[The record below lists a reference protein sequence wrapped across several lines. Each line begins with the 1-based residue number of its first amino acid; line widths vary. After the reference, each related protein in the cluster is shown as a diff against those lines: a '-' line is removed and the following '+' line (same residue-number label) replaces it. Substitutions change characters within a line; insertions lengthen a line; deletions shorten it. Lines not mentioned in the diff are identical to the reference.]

1 MALIGYAR
9 VSKDEQNLDLQ
20 LDALKKAGCVRIFT
34 DKLTGTRFDRKAL
47 TQALDYL
54 NEGDSL
60 VVWRLDRLGR
70 SMVDLVNT
78 IMGVSKR
85 HIHFVSLTEHID
97 TTTAVGKMFLQ
108 FLAMLAEFERNLISE
123 RTRAGLEAARARG
136 RKGGRRPLSLTSGKP
151 ALALKLYDEK
161 SMEISDICKT
171 LHISRATLF
180 RWAKQRKEQW
190 ASGFAHEG
198 QAPPQWN

>member
-1 MALIGYAR
+1 MAFIGYAR

-20 LDALKKAGCVRIFT
+20 LDALRNAGCVRIFT

-47 TQALDYL
+47 HQALNYL
-54 NEGDSL
+54 NAGDSL
-60 VVWRLDRLGR
+60 VVWKLDRLGR
-70 SMVDLVNT
+70 SMVDLVAT
-78 IMGVSKR
+78 IIGLNKR
-85 HIHFVSLTEHID
+85 TIHFVSLTENID

-123 RTRAGLEAARARG
+123 RTKAGLEAARARG
-136 RKGGRRPLSLTSGKP
+136 RKGGRRPLSLTTGKP

-161 SMEISDICKT
+161 SMEIPEICRA

-180 RWAKQRKEQW
+180 RWAKQRQEQQRNV
-190 ASGFAHEG
+190 SAHENSV
-198 QAPPQWN
+198 PSP